1 MQRFSGSSRWMV
13 VPLLASL
20 ALVVSGCTPGDL
32 PTASGPSAQGTEIVV
47 VAPPAGS
54 ATGIGVPSGAAISL
68 SSQAL
73 SKPVLGAKLLV
84 REKLISASTGGRIT
98 LLNGKTFATFSVPRR
113 ALKEDT
119 SISMRML
126 GSGPGVVIRFGP
138 SGLEFRKA
146 CTLTITFPR
155 AGVDVKDLGG
165 YLIEKDGTAT
175 PVPCRVTVVG
185 RYVVVTMWISH
196 FSDYAPGDGE
206 DDDAPDDL
214 PPEHDP
220 DYNP

>member
-1 MQRFSGSSRWMV
+1 MQRFSCSSRWV
-13 VPLLASL
+13 FAALLASL
-20 ALVVSGCTPGDL
+20 ATGFSGCAPGDL
-32 PTASGPSAQGTEIVV
+32 PTASGPPAQDTETVLK
-47 VAPPAGS
+47 APPAGS
-54 ATGIGVPSGAAISL
+54 VTDIGVPSGAAISL
-68 SSQAL
+68 SSRAL
-73 SKPVLGAKLLV
+73 SKPVLGARPLV
-84 REKLISASTGGRIT
+84 REKLISARTGGRIT
-98 LLNGKTFATFSVPRR
+98 LLNGKTFATFSVPSR
-113 ALKEDT
+113 ALRVDT
-119 SISMRML
+119 LVSMQML

-146 CTLTITFPR
+146 CTLTITFPKDD
-155 AGVDVKDLGG
+155 VDVEELGG
-165 YLIEKDGTAT
+165 YLIEADGTAT
-175 PVPCRVTVVG
+175 SVPCRVTVVG